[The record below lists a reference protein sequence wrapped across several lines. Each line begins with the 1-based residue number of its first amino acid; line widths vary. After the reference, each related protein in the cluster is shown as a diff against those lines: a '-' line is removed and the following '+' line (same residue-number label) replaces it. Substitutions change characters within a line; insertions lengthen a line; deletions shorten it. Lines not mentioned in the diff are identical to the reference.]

1 MKQGFRIIILLFLL
15 PFTSAGWY
23 AGLPDTAL
31 SPVMKSRVTD
41 PAATDLSP
49 SLYVDPLAQ
58 DFSQNPPLLQRIIA
72 GPHGYFRFINIIFS
86 QEICR
91 RFREELQ
98 TAPSFNLHGDAHLE
112 QYAVTDLGRGLTDFD
127 DSSVGPALLDLLR
140 FGVSLQLACRAKGW
154 DHEAGEMYA
163 EFLRGYRHALE
174 DPAIRAAEPDVAG
187 RIRAAFERNPQ
198 KYYRWVDSLMQPL
211 PEAEGTALATA
222 MQPYVQ
228 VMHVGNPDLPEDY
241 FRLVRAGRL
250 LMGIGSAMDRKYLL
264 RCRGESDDPL
274 DDVVLEVKEVRNI
287 GGISCLT
294 RFQNA
299 DPFRILV
306 GQARIAYQPFHHLGY
321 FRFQGLTFWVHSWV
335 ENYREVNIESSF
347 QTPEQLRQVAYDIGV
362 QLGCGHPKQIADPLD
377 LQLRHAQLRWLKQH
391 EGLIRRAGD
400 ELANEVTTCW
410 ERFCRRVEEEK
421 ERLPLPP
428 HWQAPVGRSGENDS
442 Y

>member
-1 MKQGFRIIILLFLL
+1 MMKQGFRVIFFFLL
-15 PFTSAGWY
+15 PIILAVLHGVS
-23 AGLPDTAL
+23 
-31 SPVMKSRVTD
+31 
-41 PAATDLSP
+41 PAAVMPSP
-49 SLYVDPLAQ
+49 ETAASEAVSHIQPSPLFVDPLAK
-58 DFSQNPPLLQRIIA
+58 DFSVNPLLLQRIVA
-72 GPHGYFRFINIIFS
+72 SPHGYFRFINIEFS

-91 RFREELQ
+91 RFQEELQ
-98 TAPSFNLHGDAHLE
+98 TAPAFNLHGDAHLE

-140 FGVSLQLACRAKGW
+140 FGVSLRLACRAKGW
-154 DHEAGEMYA
+154 EERADEMYQ

-174 DPAIRAAEPDVAG
+174 DPAVRATEPDVAG
-187 RIRAAFERNPQ
+187 HIRASFARDPQ
-198 KYYRWVDSLMQPL
+198 KYYRWVDSLMEPL
-211 PEAEGTALATA
+211 SGEEITALEAA

-228 VMHVGNPDLPEDY
+228 VMHASDPALGEGY
-241 FRLVRAGRL
+241 FRLIRAGRL

-264 RCRGESDDPL
+264 RCRGDSDDPL

-335 ENYREVNIESSF
+335 ENYREVSIDSSF
-347 QTPEQLRQVAYDIGV
+347 PTPEKLRQVAYDIGV

-377 LQLRHAQLRWLKQH
+377 LQLRHAQLRWLQRY
-391 EGLIRRAGD
+391 EGLIR
-400 ELANEVTTCW
+400 LACDDLAKEVTTCW
-410 ERFCRRVEEEK
+410 ERFCCRVEEEK
-421 ERLPLPP
+421 DRLPLPP
-428 HWQAPVGRSGENDS
+428 GLRVPVTLPEEAADR
-442 Y
+442 